1 MSICP
6 EEPRLDGKL
15 VLVTGGSGGI
25 GLETCKGLAQRGAEV
40 VILARNLSKAKQ
52 AIQAI
57 KMVTDSDI
65 HFISLDLSD
74 LENVSAA
81 SDEII
86 NRWPNRTIDVV
97 VANAGIWP
105 TRYSQSTQG
114 FEIAFAINVLGHH
127 ALIRRL
133 YNSSKL
139 SIGTRIVMLTGD
151 IYILAN
157 DCTPDF
163 KYRKKNSGQL
173 AYCRS
178 KLGNLW
184 CVGELSRRYKD
195 IDSYAVHPG
204 TIASDLGGKV
214 GGFANLLK
222 RIMLL
227 PTEEGAQTSLFCAT
241 QPNLI
246 SGGYYHN
253 TMGKMNLR
261 QEDPAS
267 NTEKAAAFWEILEKL
282 VANYIE

>member
-1 MSICP
+1 M
-6 EEPRLDGKL
+6 
-15 VLVTGGSGGI
+15 LVTGGNGGI

-52 AIQAI
+52 AIQDI
-57 KMVTDSDI
+57 KMVSDSDI
-65 HFISLDLSD
+65 HFIPLNLSD
-74 LENVSAA
+74 LESVSAA
-81 SDEII
+81 SDKII

-97 VANAGIWP
+97 VANAGILP

-127 ALIRRL
+127 AFIRRL
-133 YNSSKL
+133 HNSSKL
-139 SIGTRIVMLTGD
+139 VSGARIVMLTGD

-163 KYRKKNSGQL
+163 KYKKKRDGL
-173 AYCRS
+173 PAYCRS

-204 TIASDLGGKV
+204 AIASDLGGKS
-214 GGFANLLK
+214 GRFTNLLK
-222 RIMLL
+222 RNLL
-227 PTEEGAQTSLFCAT
+227 LSTEEGAQTSLFCAT

-261 QEDPAS
+261 QEDPAT
-267 NTEKAAAFWEILEKL
+267 NTEKAAAFWEILEEL